1 MEKTVSR
8 VVQEE
13 VVVRVVVVVHPE
25 ALEQP
30 DKVMP
35 VVACNRRITG
45 GVVVVE
51 QVRLVQAEPRKPSA
65 ATEVMD
71 SYGNLPVYTT
81 RVVVVDLI
89 TTRQQHK
96 LVSVVPVE
104 VETEATVA
112 LMRQTEKCIRV
123 REEVVVA
130 KEGQLV
136 PVVPASSSSSKPVT
150 S

>member
-1 MEKTVSR
+1 
-8 VVQEE
+8 
-13 VVVRVVVVVHPE
+13 
-25 ALEQP
+25 
-30 DKVMP
+30 
-35 VVACNRRITG
+35 
-45 GVVVVE
+45 
-51 QVRLVQAEPRKPSA
+51 
-65 ATEVMD
+65 MD

-136 PVVPASSSSSKPVT
+136 PAAPA
-150 S
+150 